1 MKIHSEYVVFD
12 NTIFFVKCL
21 ISYIK
26 ITKSAIFNCNI
37 ERLFTNHNRREIC
50 IMLLLILISLCL
62 GNYEYRYY
70 NYRYFKIT
78 YDNV

>member
-26 ITKSAIFNCNI
+26 ITKLAIVNFNI
-37 ERLFTNHNRREIC
+37 ERLFTNHNRREISYAA
-50 IMLLLILISLCL
+50 IDS
-62 GNYEYRYY
+62 Y
-70 NYRYFKIT
+70 IT
-78 YDNV
+78 MFG